1 MMHLLK
7 NQRGFTLTEM
17 LVAMVIGML
26 VASGAY
32 SVFFSTTRTA
42 RKQEQVSEI
51 QQNLRVAME
60 RITQDIRQAGFGLP
74 EDNRTLAFDGG
85 SFSTPVTATN
95 SSSAPDEITLLGVG
109 YKVGTIYN
117 TVGKKIYINPDFNGD
132 DQIAGYMETRFIDG
146 NHEDAPF
153 PETVSL
159 KPLYRDKFPAGGT
172 PEPPLFTSR
181 KHLSIGGVEYLA
193 ASDYSTVSLDGGSSN
208 AIMVTPDTH
217 NEYANNLP
225 VYMLQAITY
234 SIRADCYPTD
244 PKQNFPCLVTKD
256 FSKLRGADRQVVA
269 EGIEDIQFAYGV
281 DVSPRDGK
289 IDYPAA
295 GYTPAAFVNDPAD
308 DSSIVAVRVS
318 IVARSKVPDQYDS
331 STRPALEDRP
341 AGTADRYV
349 RRTLTKTIK
358 LRNPRSGA

>member
-1 MMHLLK
+1 MMHQLK

-60 RITQDIRQAGFGLP
+60 RVSQDIRHAGFGLP
-74 EDNRTLAFDGG
+74 EDGSPLEFDGT
-85 SFSTPVTATN
+85 SFSTPVAVTN

-117 TVGKKIYINPDFNGD
+117 AVDKTININPDFNGD
-132 DQIAGYMETRFIDG
+132 DKIAGYMETRFLTNEVTG
-146 NHEDAPF
+146 PF
-153 PETVSL
+153 DETADL
-159 KPLYRDKFPAGGT
+159 DDNYTKKFYYNSAMVV
-172 PEPPLFTSR
+172 R
-181 KHLSIGGVEYLA
+181 NRHLSIGGVEYLEA
-193 ASDYSTVSLDGGSSN
+193 DGFTNDTNRVG
-208 AIMVTPDTH
+208 VTPETH
-217 NEYANNLP
+217 NAYANNIP
-225 VYMLQAITY
+225 VYILQAITY
-234 SIRADCYPTD
+234 SIRTDCYD
-244 PKQNFPCLVTKD
+244 DDNIVFPCLVNED
-256 FSKLRGADRQVVA
+256 FTKLRGTGRQVVA

-281 DVSPRDGK
+281 DISPRDGK

-295 GYTPAAFVNDPAD
+295 GYTPTAFTNDPAD

-341 AGTADRYV
+341 AGTTDRYV
-349 RRTLTKTIK
+349 RRVLTKTIK

>member
-7 NQRGFTLTEM
+7 NPHGFTLVEL

-60 RITQDIRQAGFGLP
+60 RISQDIRQAGFGLP
-74 EDNRTLAFDGG
+74 EDG
-85 SFSTPVTATN
+85 SPLSYATGESTTSGTWSAPITTSN
-95 SSSAPDEITLLGVG
+95 STSAPDQITLLGIG
-109 YKVGTIYN
+109 YKIGMTSGYS
-117 TVGKKIYINPDFNGD
+117 GGSLMINPDFNGD
-132 DQIAGYMETRFIDG
+132 DQFSGYMETRYVNESPD
-146 NHEDAPF
+146 
-153 PETVSL
+153 ETGSL
-159 KPLYRDKFPAGGT
+159 KDPNADGGYFDKFMSSGSPR
-172 PEPPLFTSR
+172 SYR
-181 KHLSIGGVEYLA
+181 RHLSIGGVEYA
-193 ASDYSTVSLDGGSSN
+193 EATYNTVNNNVIIVGGVDNDDYAEN
-208 AIMVTPDTH
+208 I
-217 NEYANNLP
+217 P
-225 VYMLQAITY
+225 VFFIQAITY
-234 SIRADCYPTD
+234 LVDNDCYD
-244 PKQNFPCLVTKD
+244 DDDIVFPCLKSRDSTL
-256 FSKLRGADRQVVA
+256 LRGSGTQVVA

-289 IDYPAA
+289 IDYSAS
-295 GYTPAAFVNDPAD
+295 GYNSAAFESDPAD

-318 IVARSKVPDQYDS
+318 IVARSKVPDQNDS
-331 STRPALEDRP
+331 SARPALEDRP
-341 AGTADRYV
+341 AGTTDRYV